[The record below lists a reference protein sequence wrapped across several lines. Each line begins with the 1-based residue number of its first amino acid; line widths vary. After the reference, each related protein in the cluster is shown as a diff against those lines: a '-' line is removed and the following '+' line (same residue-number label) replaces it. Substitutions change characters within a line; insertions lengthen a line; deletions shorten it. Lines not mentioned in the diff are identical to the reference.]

1 VALIIGGVLVILY
14 RRQLRW
20 LPAAALK
27 GATGGAVAAMI
38 AGGVLAFGVDTHG
51 APADPSAGNPVE
63 PTQASVA
70 RGMELFQ
77 QNCVTCHGVD
87 GRGDGPTAPSLNPA
101 PSDFRLHVPYHTD
114 VELFKF
120 IADGYPGTAMP
131 AWRDEFSEE
140 DIWNLVNFLRANFTE
155 APTE

>member
-1 VALIIGGVLVILY
+1 MVGGGI
-14 RRQLRW
+14 
-20 LPAAALK
+20 
-27 GATGGAVAAMI
+27 
-38 AGGVLAFGVDTHG
+38 LAFGVDTHG

-63 PTQASVA
+63 PTEASVA
-70 RGMELFQ
+70 RGLELYQ

-87 GRGDGPTAPSLNPA
+87 GRGDGPTAPTLNPA

-114 VELFKF
+114 VELFRF

-155 APTE
+155 APSE